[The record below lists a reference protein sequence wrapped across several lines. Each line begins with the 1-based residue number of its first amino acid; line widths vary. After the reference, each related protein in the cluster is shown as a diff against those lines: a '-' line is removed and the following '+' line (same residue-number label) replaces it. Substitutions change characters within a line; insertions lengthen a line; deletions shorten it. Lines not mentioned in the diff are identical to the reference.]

1 MCPIF
6 FVHCTDYDGI
16 DNYKKI
22 LNDNVF
28 TGMELSGQSYNEIM
42 GMPVKK
48 LFDYLKWKNSLED
61 SKRKILEEKAA
72 EVRAHMKNRKR

>member
-1 MCPIF
+1 MLEISF
-6 FVHCTDYDGI
+6 EHCTEYDAI
-16 DNYKKI
+16 DSYKKV

-28 TGMELSGQSYNEIM
+28 TCMELSHQSYNEVM
-42 GMPVKK
+42 AMPVKK

-72 EVRAHMKNRKR
+72 EVRSRMKNKKR